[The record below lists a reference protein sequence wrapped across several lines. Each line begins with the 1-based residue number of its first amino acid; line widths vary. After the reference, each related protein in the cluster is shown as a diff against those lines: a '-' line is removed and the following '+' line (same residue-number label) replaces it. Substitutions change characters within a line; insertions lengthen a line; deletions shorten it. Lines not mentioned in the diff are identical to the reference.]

1 MSGGSYNYLY
11 IEDRLCERVG
21 DIERMAARLR
31 ELGHEDAA
39 ARTQEAADALKR
51 ADAIRE
57 ELATVWQNVEWIDS
71 NDGRAGDEVTAVEVW
86 RVGMGER
93 P

>member
-1 MSGGSYNYLY
+1 MSGGSDNYRY
-11 IEDRLCERVG
+11 IEERLCDRVP

-39 ARTQEAADALKR
+39 ARTQEAADALRR

-71 NDGRAGDEVTAVEVW
+71 CDGRAGDEVVAVEVW
-86 RVGMGER
+86 RAGRSCG
-93 P
+93 